1 MLSYIN
7 TFLSGLAVPLLLG
20 AAGIFYGIKLKFFH
34 IFKPSAVI
42 AGLKGDGKKSGVSS
56 AKAVALALA
65 GTLGVGNIVGVSS
78 AIHLGGF
85 GAVFWM
91 WISALVAMIL
101 KYAEIVLAIKY
112 RETRPDGSYEGSAMK
127 YICAFFTSIGFKRAG
142 RVVSGIFAVLFL
154 VNALTMGS
162 MLQSGAVAEALHG
175 TVGLPKLYIGLCLAV
190 VTFFTLRQGT
200 DALTKIT
207 GALVPFM
214 SVGYVII
221 SLAVIISNRGEL
233 GDALGLIVR
242 SAFDKNATVAGV
254 GGYAFITSLRYGVMR
269 GLISNEAGCGT
280 APTAHAIAN
289 CTHPAKQGMWGI
301 FEVFADTILLCTMT
315 ALCVILEY
323 GEAARY
329 GGNYMMMTLSAYSA
343 SLGDAAAYFL
353 AAAVT
358 CFGIATVLCWSHY
371 GLSAAFS
378 FGGGRKTKNAFLLT
392 YCACVALGSVVSSEF
407 AWELADISMAIMIII
422 NLTVICFMWREVG
435 KETEDFFKI
444 SLPKKRK

>member
-7 TFLSGLAVPLLLG
+7 SFLSGIAVPLLLT

-34 IFKPSAVI
+34 IFKPRAVI
-42 AGLKGDGKKSGVSS
+42 AGLKSDGKSGGVSS

-112 RETRPDGSYEGSAMK
+112 REIRPDGSYDGSAMK
-127 YICAFFTSIGFKRAG
+127 YILAFFTSVGFKRFGKITAN
-142 RVVSGIFAVLFL
+142 IFAALFL
-154 VNALTMGS
+154 LNALTMGS
-162 MLQSGAVAEALHG
+162 MIQSGAVAEALHG
-175 TVGLPKLYIGLCLAV
+175 TVGLPKLYVGLCLAV
-190 VTFFTLRQGT
+190 VTFFAIRQGT

-214 SVGYVII
+214 SAGYVVI

-233 GDALGLIVR
+233 GNAFELIIS
-242 SAFDKNATVAGV
+242 SAFSKSAVFAGA
-254 GGYAFITSLRYGVMR
+254 GGYAFMAALRYGVMR

-289 CTHPAKQGMWGI
+289 CSQPAKQGMWGI
-301 FEVFADTILLCTMT
+301 FEVFTDTIVLCSMT

-358 CFGIATVLCWSHY
+358 CFGVATVLCWSHY
-371 GLSAAFS
+371 GLSAALS
-378 FGGGRKTKNAFLLT
+378 FGGGRKTKNRFALA
-392 YCACVALGSVVSSEF
+392 YCACVALGGVINSEF

-422 NLTVICFMWREVG
+422 NLTVICFMWREVK
-435 KETEDFFKI
+435 KETDDF
-444 SLPKKRK
+444 LTLRKTK